1 MEFQIIYEDRQLI
14 VCQKPAGIPV
24 QSARA
29 GTKDMVSMLKNYR
42 KEHEQIS
49 GEPYIGVV
57 HRLDQ
62 PVQGLLVFAKTKQ
75 AAASLSSQVG
85 DGRMKKFYQAV
96 VCTKAPVREGVLED
110 YLLKDG
116 RTNTSRIVPEGTKG
130 AKRARLSCRLLEQRG
145 GYALVQVELMTGRHH
160 QIRVQMAGAGMPLTG
175 DRKYNEEEEAPLGT
189 GVALAACRLVFTHPS
204 TKKEMNFEMKPQ
216 GPAFDNFR

>member
-42 KEHEQIS
+42 KEHERTN
-49 GEPYIGVV
+49 GEPYIGLV

-62 PVQGLLVFAKTKQ
+62 PVQGLIVFAKTKQ
-75 AAASLSSQVG
+75 AAASLSAQAA
-85 DGRMKKFYQAV
+85 DGRMKKHYRAV
-96 VCTKAPVREGVLED
+96 VCGQPPRQEGVLED
-110 YLLKDG
+110 YLLKDA

-130 AKRARLSCRLLEQRG
+130 AKRARLSYRLLEQKG

-160 QIRVQMAGAGMPLTG
+160 QIRVQMAGADMPLTG
-175 DRKYNEEEEAPLGT
+175 DRKYHENEEAPLGPN
-189 GVALAACRLVFTHPS
+189 VALAACRLAFTHPVS
-204 TKKEMNFEMKPQ
+204 KKEIVFEIEPQ

>member
-1 MEFQIIYEDRQLI
+1 M
-14 VCQKPAGIPV
+14 
-24 QSARA
+24 
-29 GTKDMVSMLKNYR
+29 
-42 KEHEQIS
+42 
-49 GEPYIGVV
+49 
-57 HRLDQ
+57 
-62 PVQGLLVFAKTKQ
+62 
-75 AAASLSSQVG
+75 
-85 DGRMKKFYQAV
+85 
-96 VCTKAPVREGVLED
+96 CTKAPVREGVLED

-189 GVALAACRLVFTHPS
+189 GGSLGSLPFGFYPS
-204 TKKEMNFEMKPQ
+204 VYKKRNGF
-216 GPAFDNFR
+216 

>member
-1 MEFQIIYEDRQLI
+1 MEFQIIYEDSQLI

-42 KEHEQIS
+42 KEHEHVT

-62 PVQGLLVFAKTKQ
+62 PVQGLLVFAKTRQ
-75 AAASLSSQVG
+75 AAAGLCAQAG

-96 VCTKAPVREGVLED
+96 VCTKTPASEGILD
-110 YLLKDG
+110 NYLLKDG

-130 AKRARLSCRLLEQRG
+130 AKRARLFCRLLEQRG

-160 QIRVQMAGAGMPLTG
+160 QIRVQMAGAGMPLSG
-175 DRKYNEEEEAPLGT
+175 DRKYNEEEEAPLGS
-189 GVALAACRLVFTHPS
+189 GVALAACRLVFTHPI